1 MDINLFDFNLPYENI
16 AQKPLENRQESKL
29 MVVDRSTGQIFHK
42 KFYDIVEYLNDGDVL
57 VLNNTRVISAR
68 INGVNIE
75 TNGKMEFLLIN
86 NIENNIWEVMC
97 KPGKRALVGRTFSFG
112 NGKMKAKILEVKD
125 DGNRIVEFDFE
136 GDIYKVL
143 DEIGKM
149 PLPPYIK
156 ESLSDAERYQTV
168 YSDKIGSIAAP
179 TAGLHFTDDLI
190 EKIKLKGVH
199 VKYLTLHV
207 GLGTFMPVKVDDID
221 DHKMHSEYY
230 EINQEVVDTI
240 NNAKKNGKRIISVG
254 TTTTRV
260 LETVASNNNGKLI
273 EYSGHTDIFI
283 KPGYKFKIIDSLITN
298 FHLPKSTLLV
308 LISTFYER
316 NKILRAYEEAILNGY
331 RFFSFGDSM
340 FII

>member
-1 MDINLFDFNLPYENI
+1 MDINLFDFNLPDENI

-190 EKIKLKGVH
+190 EKIKSKGVY
-199 VKYLTLHV
+199 VKYSTLHV

-230 EINQEVVDTI
+230 EINQEVADTI

-260 LETVASNNNGKLI
+260 LETVASNNNGKLV
-273 EYSGHTDIFI
+273 ESSGYTDIFI
-283 KPGYKFKIIDSLITN
+283 KPGYEFKIIDSLITN

-316 NKILRAYEEAILNGY
+316 NKILSAYEEAISNGY

>member
-1 MDINLFDFNLPYENI
+1 MDINLFDFNLPDENI

-29 MVVDRSTGQIFHK
+29 MVVDRSTEQIFHK

-179 TAGLHFTDDLI
+179 TAGLHFTDNLI

-207 GLGTFMPVKVDDID
+207 GLGTFMPVKVDNID

-230 EINQEVVDTI
+230 EINQEVADAI
-240 NNAKKNGKRIISVG
+240 NNAKKTGKRIISVG

-260 LETVASNNNGKLI
+260 LETVASNNNGNLV
-273 EYSGHTDIFI
+273 ESSGYTDIFI
-283 KPGYKFKIIDSLITN
+283 KPGYEFKIIDSLITN

-316 NKILRAYEEAILNGY
+316 NKILSAYEEAISNGY

>member
-1 MDINLFDFNLPYENI
+1 MDINLFDFNLPDENI

-273 EYSGHTDIFI
+273 ESSGHTDIFI